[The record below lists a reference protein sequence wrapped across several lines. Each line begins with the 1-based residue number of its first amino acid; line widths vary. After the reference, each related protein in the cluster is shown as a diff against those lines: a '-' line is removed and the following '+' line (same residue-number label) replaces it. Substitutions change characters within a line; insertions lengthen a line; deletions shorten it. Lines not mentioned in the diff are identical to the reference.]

1 MDVFIAN
8 QHVGELIIREKSSTF
23 IYTAEW
29 QCNGFPI
36 SPNLPTNIKEHHV
49 AGVHGIFT
57 DAAPDRWGRKL
68 IERKHQGGWVSEQD
82 YILGV
87 SDNLRLGALR
97 FSLDGGKTFECKEDK
112 IPPLASLPR
121 FKQLTDAIM
130 RGEEHDYSELI
141 SNASLGGAR
150 AKIIVSDNGTL
161 FIAKVPQIHDHDD
174 VEGWEYVCLKLAH
187 EAGIA
192 VSSCTLH
199 GGNSNHTLL
208 LSRFDR
214 DMGNKVHYMSAMTL
228 LGLKD
233 GDDST
238 YIDLAFEIT
247 DKIGPECLS
256 ELYRRMLFNILV
268 SNTDDHLRNHGFL
281 YRDGWEISPAFDIT
295 ISNRPYG
302 SSHALR
308 LNGENKDDFDTAV
321 NICEYFNLSKAQAI
335 SILSEIIQAS
345 AQWESIVA
353 SAGVRGANMV
363 SKSIFLAEAIAVVEA
378 HARR

>member
-8 QHVGELIIREKSSTF
+8 HHVGELIIRDKSSTF
-23 IYTAEW
+23 IYTNAW
-29 QCNGFPI
+29 QSSGFSI
-36 SPNLPTNIKEHHV
+36 APNLPISIKEHHV
-49 AGVHGIFT
+49 PGVHGIFT

-97 FSLDGGKTFECKEDK
+97 FSLDGGKTFEGKENK
-112 IPPLASLPR
+112 IPPLTSLPK
-121 FKQLTDAIM
+121 FKLLTDAMM

-150 AKIIVSDNGTL
+150 AKIIVLDNEAQ
-161 FIAKVPQIHDHDD
+161 FIAKVPQIYDQND
-174 VEGWEYVCLKLAH
+174 VEGWEYVCLKLAQR
-187 EAGIA
+187 AG
-192 VSSCTLH
+192 VSVPSCTLH
-199 GGNSNHTLL
+199 GDNNNHTLL

-247 DKIGPECLS
+247 DKIGPECLA

-281 YRDGWEISPAFDIT
+281 YRDGWALSPAFDIT

-302 SSHALR
+302 SNHALR
-308 LNGENKDDFDTAV
+308 LNGEDRDDFDTAI
-321 NICEYFNLSKAQAI
+321 NICDYFDLSKAQAI

-345 AQWESIVA
+345 RQWKAIAA
-353 SAGVRGANMV
+353 SVGVRGAKMM
-363 SKSIFLAEAIAVVEA
+363 SKNIFLAEATATVEA
-378 HARR
+378 RVR